1 MAPTNP
7 PTKIANQWPSIT
19 EAGFTRLDAVA
30 PVPGKNDK
38 FYVFRG
44 SQYIRI
50 HVDAA
55 TLKDSMTG
63 HRVARDIQTWSTI
76 KNAGFTTIDAAMR
89 VPGKDDQ
96 LYFFS
101 GGKYLRCKLDMS
113 SLSDTPYDSVDATME
128 VPGHPNQFYMF
139 HGANYVRFRI
149 DPETLR
155 EDRHAQGNIQDNW
168 PTLKEAGFST
178 VDACMPVPGKDDQV
192 YVFSGTEYIKIKID
206 KQTLR
211 DTRV

>member
-55 TLKDSMTG
+55 TLKDSMTE

-89 VPGKDDQ
+89 VPAKDDP

-113 SLSDTPYDSVDATME
+113 SLSDTPYDSGPYE
-128 VPGHPNQFYMF
+128 
-139 HGANYVRFRI
+139 I
-149 DPETLR
+149 
-155 EDRHAQGNIQDNW
+155 
-168 PTLKEAGFST
+168 
-178 VDACMPVPGKDDQV
+178 
-192 YVFSGTEYIKIKID
+192 
-206 KQTLR
+206 
-211 DTRV
+211 